1 MKDTQARE
9 KHAAQEAPAA
19 EWKPQGDFEAELS
32 AITEIHTRSIREA
45 F

>member
-1 MKDTQARE
+1 MRSVRE
-9 KHAAQEAPAA
+9 KHAAQETLAA
-19 EWKPQGDFEAELS
+19 EQKPLGDLEAELS